1 MFIGVQNLF
10 YQHYH
15 LKTLSIANCD
25 SYTSWVMSP
34 LQMAIFS
41 LLIFSSRVGN
51 IEFNDLVC
59 LLCTFNLLCCVC
71 CSLDQHFRIKV
82 STYGYLD
89 EIRLNFPAFNI
100 FIKNNCRVHS
110 ISAKLTLH
118 IKHSKIPTRRIDAR
132 LRCSTFF

>member
-1 MFIGVQNLF
+1 
-10 YQHYH
+10 
-15 LKTLSIANCD
+15 
-25 SYTSWVMSP
+25 
-34 LQMAIFS
+34 MAIFS

-59 LLCTFNLLCCVC
+59 LLCTFNLLCCVY
-71 CSLDQHFRIKV
+71 CSLDQHFRVKV

-110 ISAKLTLH
+110 ISSKLTLH

-132 LRCSTFF
+132 LRCSTFFLKKLQFYALYQPLIVNVLIKVAWRGGHFRGSN